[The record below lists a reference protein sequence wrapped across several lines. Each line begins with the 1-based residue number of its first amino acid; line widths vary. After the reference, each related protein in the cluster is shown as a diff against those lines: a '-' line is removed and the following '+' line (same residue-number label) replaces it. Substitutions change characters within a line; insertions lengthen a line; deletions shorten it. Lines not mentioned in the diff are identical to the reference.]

1 MRDDET
7 ESYRAEQGKP
17 PHPDPREHL
26 GDVPIVFSSEG
37 GGAGVLL
44 PGTADRL
51 GPPPDG
57 LARSAITPRC
67 SSAVIV
73 RTVREEEVTLR
84 SLTAPQ
90 PSASA
95 TNLERFRPT
104 PWWCERL
111 PPDAS
116 TARWPASHIVR

>member
-44 PGTADRL
+44 PGTDERL
-51 GPPPDG
+51 GPPPGEVAESANATHAVERGAAAIEAERAAGRRPDVGQPVGGVSDG
-57 LARSAITPRC
+57 
-67 SSAVIV
+67 
-73 RTVREEEVTLR
+73 
-84 SLTAPQ
+84 
-90 PSASA
+90 
-95 TNLERFRPT
+95 
-104 PWWCERL
+104 
-111 PPDAS
+111 
-116 TARWPASHIVR
+116 PASNRS

>member
-44 PGTADRL
+44 PGADDRL
-51 GPPPDG
+51 GPPPG
-57 LARSAITPRC
+57 EVAESGNATRAVERGAAAIEAERAAGRGP
-67 SSAVIV
+67 AD
-73 RTVREEEVTLR
+73 L
-84 SLTAPQ
+84 Q
-90 PSASA
+90 PSDDAPDEPSGGAASS
-95 TNLERFRPT
+95 R
-104 PWWCERL
+104 
-111 PPDAS
+111 S
-116 TARWPASHIVR
+116 